1 MSIRVCKLQ
10 SQKSIL
16 ERGWEKVTYWH
27 IVSKT
32 FIEVNIKCFFLFVC
46 FPKELDNVFGGYYP
60 LHRNNSCP
68 PVTIVSR
75 LFFST
80 TTE

>member
-32 FIEVNIKCFFLFVC
+32 FIEVNIKWGLFVC
-46 FPKELDNVFGGYYP
+46 
-60 LHRNNSCP
+60 
-68 PVTIVSR
+68 
-75 LFFST
+75 LFS
-80 TTE
+80 

>member
-1 MSIRVCKLQ
+1 MSVRVCKLQ

-32 FIEVNIKCFFLFVC
+32 FIEVNIKCFFLSVCLFVFLKNLIMC
-46 FPKELDNVFGGYYP
+46 LED
-60 LHRNNSCP
+60 
-68 PVTIVSR
+68 
-75 LFFST
+75 T
-80 TTE
+80 THFTEITPALQ